1 MLKEHFYKKYRGEK
15 DMKKKKILN
24 KIIISAVTVIT
35 AVSVCGR
42 LTFAEENKLLF
53 NPQTENMT
61 VISDEIQVGDIID
74 SGTELVLEKLE
85 DGTLKTLSYS
95 ENTRI
100 SCNHNQW
107 EQYTNSTYK
116 GIRKANSNTI
126 CYYNVYSAVY
136 KCANKRCSAKRT
148 IETNIPVKHNFKN
161 SKCTE
166 CGRKKK

>member
-1 MLKEHFYKKYRGEK
+1 
-15 DMKKKKILN
+15 MKKKKILN

-53 NPQTENMT
+53 NPQT
-61 VISDEIQVGDIID
+61 GDIID